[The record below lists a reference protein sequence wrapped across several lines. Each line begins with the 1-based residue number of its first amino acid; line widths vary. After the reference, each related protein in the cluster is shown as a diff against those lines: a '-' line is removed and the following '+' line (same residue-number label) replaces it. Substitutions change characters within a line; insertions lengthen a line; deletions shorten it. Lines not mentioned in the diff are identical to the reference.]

1 MQRKVYEKRKKS
13 FRKMLH
19 ISAKCFTFLG
29 PCLLLFNSMRTVIS
43 VKLLRLA
50 QKTLAFQYL
59 HLPLSLPWLSYLLL
73 HLIQWVDGV
82 AKLEFYYSYICRSG
96 NTSAKFRTC
105 SYRRRGMWVFISSFR
120 VHYWHTVPA
129 VGLYFNDMTLN
140 VFELFWW
147 YFLQFFSFELWKSIR
162 VDFFMKGNTMM
173 DEVYG
178 TMMKDWDEMLAHWGR
193 HIEEAMQEERTCGR
207 NTDA

>member
-1 MQRKVYEKRKKS
+1 MFIEKNSKLFTREYILGTGEKGDGVKVELFLSGHVLDYSFPDMFFNKDLDIMQRKVYEKRKKS

-73 HLIQWVDGV
+73 HLIQ
-82 AKLEFYYSYICRSG
+82 
-96 NTSAKFRTC
+96 
-105 SYRRRGMWVFISSFR
+105 
-120 VHYWHTVPA
+120 
-129 VGLYFNDMTLN
+129 
-140 VFELFWW
+140 
-147 YFLQFFSFELWKSIR
+147 
-162 VDFFMKGNTMM
+162 
-173 DEVYG
+173 
-178 TMMKDWDEMLAHWGR
+178 
-193 HIEEAMQEERTCGR
+193 
-207 NTDA
+207 